1 MTTMLTYTL
10 AVQAF
15 EDRDYNAAVDRFTE
29 VLAEDP
35 HNRTVREYLARAL
48 YHRASLKPAEAELR
62 TLLAEDPCNE
72 DAALLLTRTLERQS
86 RHDEAAGVRRMLA
99 ALTGDAGHLGRHA
112 AGVA

>member
-62 TLLAEDPCNE
+62 TLLAEDPATSTPPCCSPE
-72 DAALLLTRTLERQS
+72 PSSGRAATTRPRAS
-86 RHDEAAGVRRMLA
+86 GGCSPH
-99 ALTGDAGHLGRHA
+99 
-112 AGVA
+112 